1 MFKTGDL
8 IQYGSTGVCRITEI
22 KDVKLSAKEKKP
34 YYVLQP
40 LYQNCVIQTPVDNK
54 KVFMRPIISKEE
66 ADNLIDMIPTI
77 EVEEYHSHVMR
88 ELTEHYEASIQSH
101 NCEDLLEL
109 TMSIY
114 SKRRSLNQLN
124 KKIGVI
130 DERFMKRGE
139 ELLYGELAAALDIP
153 RDEVQDY
160 IAQRMKKFR
169 NGKGDKTQQK
179 QETAE

>member
-1 MFKTGDL
+1 MFKTGEL
-8 IQYGSTGVCRITEI
+8 VHYGSTGVCRITEI
-22 KDVKLSAKEKKP
+22 KNVKLSAKEIKP

-40 LYQNCVIQTPVDNK
+40 LYQSCVIQTPVDNK

-66 ADNLIDMIPTI
+66 AESLIDTIPSI

-114 SKRRSLNQLN
+114 SKRRSLGQQN

-139 ELLYGELAAALDIP
+139 DLLYGELAAALEIP
-153 RDEVQDY
+153 RENVQDY
-160 IAQRMKKFR
+160 IAQRVKQIK
-169 NGKGDKTQQK
+169 NGKG
-179 QETAE
+179 ETAS